1 VVKIKPYIALFVL
14 SVALISSCGNGSE
27 SEQST
32 QQVDATNPTT
42 TSVVASSTIL
52 TTTTTTS
59 SALIS
64 CKRTWNLWKGDA
76 LSDRRRILMGWML
89 STEDCSRAEWIAE
102 ATALID
108 ASNAGNKLGDDRY
121 LRWALSG
128 IGGKTAEQYLDE
140 ACGDSSYAA
149 QGFPLGA
156 ACLK

>member
-1 VVKIKPYIALFVL
+1 MKLKSTIALFIV

-32 QQVDATNPTT
+32 QKVDTTISTT

-52 TTTTTTS
+52 TTTTSVPSTHPW
-59 SALIS
+59 
-64 CKRTWNLWKGDA
+64 CKRTWDLWKKDA
-76 LSDRRRILMGWML
+76 LSDRSRILMGWKL
-89 STEDCSRAEWIAE
+89 STEGCSRAEWIAE

-108 ASNAGNKLGDDRY
+108 ASRAGNKLGDDRY

-128 IGGKTAEQYLDE
+128 VGGKTAEQYLDE

>member
-1 VVKIKPYIALFVL
+1 MKTKWFMALFVL

-27 SEQST
+27 SQQST
-32 QQVDATNPTT
+32 QQVDTTISTT

-52 TTTTTTS
+52 TTTTTS
-59 SALIS
+59 SPALFS

-102 ATALID
+102 ATALIE
-108 ASNAGNKLGDDRY
+108 ASRAGDKLGDGTY

-128 IGGKTAEQYLDE
+128 AGGKTAEQYLDE
-140 ACGDSSYAA
+140 ACGDSSFAA
-149 QGFPLGA
+149 QGFPLGD